1 MNSLAFNEIFKFITR
16 ILTLSKSKK
25 IQFYFSALVNSRSE
39 YLLNGEFIISMYPQ
53 TIDVLGGSLQYS
65 GSETLHERINSTG
78 MLREDILVQVSLPV
92 NLIRLSKQSRP
103 RLGWSMLIGVLAVC
117 QIDSKIR

>member
-16 ILTLSKSKK
+16 ILTLSKSKN

-78 MLREDILVQVSLPV
+78 MLREDILVQVSLHV

-103 RLGWSMLIGVLAVC
+103 RLGWSMLISVLAVC
-117 QIDSKIR
+117 QIDSKIQ